1 MRCKYQDEC
10 SIPNCYYFH
19 PKDDYLH
26 GFKTVQVGMKRSRA
40 EADLLDDNFDI
51 KRRRNNLFGN
61 NTNVLMEDALEIS
74 GDGKVED
81 FIRTFND
88 VRVQSLK
95 KQVKMLMKINSLLLK
110 KLADKETI
118 IKTLEQNNNE
128 GIENIAMN
136 VEESGDESLEE
147 NENESLEGNEDESLE
162 ENENESLEG
171 NE

>member
-1 MRCKYQDEC
+1 
-10 SIPNCYYFH
+10 
-19 PKDDYLH
+19 
-26 GFKTVQVGMKRSRA
+26 MKRSRA

-95 KQVKMLMKINSLLLK
+95 KQVKMLMKINGLLLK

-118 IKTLEQNNNE
+118 IKSLEQNNNQ
-128 GIENIAMN
+128 GLVKLKRN
-136 VEESGDESLEE
+136 VEENSDSILEE
-147 NENESLEGNEDESLE
+147 NGRDSNEESDDNEGFEESDDSESLDEKILDEEDSY
-162 ENENESLEG
+162 
-171 NE
+171 

>member
-1 MRCKYQDEC
+1 
-10 SIPNCYYFH
+10 
-19 PKDDYLH
+19 
-26 GFKTVQVGMKRSRA
+26 MKRSRA

-95 KQVKMLMKINSLLLK
+95 KQVKMLMKINGLLLK

-118 IKTLEQNNNE
+118 IN
-128 GIENIAMN
+128 
-136 VEESGDESLEE
+136 S
-147 NENESLEGNEDESLE
+147 
-162 ENENESLEG
+162 
-171 NE
+171 

>member
-1 MRCKYQDEC
+1 
-10 SIPNCYYFH
+10 
-19 PKDDYLH
+19 
-26 GFKTVQVGMKRSRA
+26 MKRSRA

-61 NTNVLMEDALEIS
+61 NTNVLMEDALEINS
-74 GDGKVED
+74 DGKVED

-88 VRVQSLK
+88 TRVQSLN

-128 GIENIAMN
+128 GR
-136 VEESGDESLEE
+136 D
-147 NENESLEGNEDESLE
+147 GN
-162 ENENESLEG
+162 
-171 NE
+171 

>member
-1 MRCKYQDEC
+1 
-10 SIPNCYYFH
+10 
-19 PKDDYLH
+19 
-26 GFKTVQVGMKRSRA
+26 MKRSRA

-95 KQVKMLMKINSLLLK
+95 KQVKMLMKINGLLLK

-118 IKTLEQNNNE
+118 INSLEQNNNQ
-128 GIENIAMN
+128 GLVKLKRN
-136 VEESGDESLEE
+136 VEENSDSILEE
-147 NENESLEGNEDESLE
+147 NGRDSNEESDDNEGFEESDDNESLDEKILDEEDSY
-162 ENENESLEG
+162 
-171 NE
+171 

>member
-1 MRCKYQDEC
+1 
-10 SIPNCYYFH
+10 
-19 PKDDYLH
+19 
-26 GFKTVQVGMKRSRA
+26 MKRSRA

-95 KQVKMLMKINSLLLK
+95 KQVKMLMKINGLLLK

-118 IKTLEQNNNE
+118 IKSLEQNNNQ
-128 GIENIAMN
+128 GLVKLKRN
-136 VEESGDESLEE
+136 VEENSDSILEE
-147 NENESLEGNEDESLE
+147 NGRDSNEESDVNEGFEESDDNESLDEKILDEEDSY
-162 ENENESLEG
+162 
-171 NE
+171 

>member
-1 MRCKYQDEC
+1 
-10 SIPNCYYFH
+10 
-19 PKDDYLH
+19 
-26 GFKTVQVGMKRSRA
+26 MKRSRA

-95 KQVKMLMKINSLLLK
+95 KQVKMLMKINGLLLK

-118 IKTLEQNNNE
+118 IKSLEQNNNPE
-128 GIENIAMN
+128 TSDLGIVRPVFRGFTRALVARICDSNWWILGSKSSSLKSP
-136 VEESGDESLEE
+136 SGRISRLF
-147 NENESLEGNEDESLE
+147 SSVLEGLT
-162 ENENESLEG
+162 
-171 NE
+171 

>member
-1 MRCKYQDEC
+1 
-10 SIPNCYYFH
+10 
-19 PKDDYLH
+19 
-26 GFKTVQVGMKRSRA
+26 MKRSRA

-95 KQVKMLMKINSLLLK
+95 KQVKMLMKINGLLLK

-118 IKTLEQNNNE
+118 IKSLEQNNNQ
-128 GIENIAMN
+128 GLVKLKRN
-136 VEESGDESLEE
+136 VEENSDSILEE
-147 NENESLEGNEDESLE
+147 NGRDSNEESDDNEGFEESDDNESLDEKILDEEDSY
-162 ENENESLEG
+162 
-171 NE
+171 